1 MKRVYRITRSKYKDD
16 LSGEGARLYGGR
28 WNRPGIAALYTSE
41 TRSLAL
47 LELIV
52 HFNSAA
58 ALKMDYVFMTLEI
71 DESYIENI
79 QLKDLPKD
87 FISFNNSKLWAITE
101 EMFFKKDKLAIRVPS
116 VLVPQEFNLIINPIH
131 HQAGLL
137 KVVDKEAAVLDER
150 LVKF

>member
-1 MKRVYRITRSKYKDD
+1 MKKVYRITRSKYKND

-28 WNRPGIAALYTSE
+28 WNRPGVAALYTSE

-52 HFNSAA
+52 HFNSVA

-71 DESYIENI
+71 DESFIENI
-79 QLKDLPKD
+79 ELKQLPKD
-87 FISFNNSKLWAITE
+87 FISFNNSKLWAITD
-101 EMFFKKDKLAIRVPS
+101 EMFFKKDKFAIRVPS
-116 VLVPQEFNLIINPIH
+116 VLVPQEYNIIINPFH
-131 HQAGLL
+131 HQADFL
-137 KVVDKEAAVLDER
+137 KVMETENAVLDER

>member
-28 WNRPGIAALYTSE
+28 WNRPGVAALYTSE
-41 TRSLAL
+41 ARSLAL

-52 HFNSAA
+52 HFNSGA
-58 ALKMDYVFMTLEI
+58 ALNMDYVFISLEI
-71 DESYIENI
+71 DESFIENI
-79 QLKDLPKD
+79 HLKDLPKD

-101 EMFFKKDKLAIRVPS
+101 NLFLKKDKFAIRVPS
-116 VLVPQEFNLIINPIH
+116 VLVPNEFNIIINPH
-131 HQAGLL
+131 HQQTEFL
-137 KVVDKEAAVLDER
+137 KVLEIEDAVLDKR